1 MVRIHSHLSPPT
13 MPNSLRVIFL
23 IALGSAVGGV
33 MRHLVGNALGDA
45 VQVPWRTFVINVTG
59 SFVLG
64 AFLHW
69 SERQGTGHPGMRA
82 FVAIGL
88 CGGYTTFSTFSYETV
103 VLLETGAYARALG
116 YALGSV
122 VTSVGAV
129 FAGFGVAKF
138 LP

>member
-1 MVRIHSHLSPPT
+1 MPSSYRVLMMV
-13 MPNSLRVIFL
+13 
-23 IALGSAVGGV
+23 ALGSAVGGV
-33 MRHLVGNALGDA
+33 LRYLVGNVLGDA
-45 VQVPWRTFVINVTG
+45 VHVPWRTFVVNVTG

-64 AFLHW
+64 AFLYW
-69 SERQGTGHPGMRA
+69 SERQGTDHAGLRA

-103 VLLETGAYARALG
+103 VLLETGAYARAVA

-129 FAGFGVAKF
+129 FAGFGVAK
-138 LP
+138 LVA